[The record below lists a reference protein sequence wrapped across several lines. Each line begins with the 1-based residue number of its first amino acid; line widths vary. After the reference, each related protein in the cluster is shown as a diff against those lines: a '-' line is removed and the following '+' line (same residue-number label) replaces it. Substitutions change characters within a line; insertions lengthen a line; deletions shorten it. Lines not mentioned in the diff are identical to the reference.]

1 MYFNMNDYVE
11 LSAFGGFLIIGLAL
25 INPVSIGVLVGVSIG
40 YGIYRLSAGEQAD
53 IWINKHFGYKP

>member
-1 MYFNMNDYVE
+1 MNGIK
-11 LSAFGGFLIIGLAL
+11 S
-25 INPVSIGVLVGVSIG
+25 VGIG